1 MPVTQEQLDDV
12 ALSTAEYD
20 LILQRLGREPNA
32 VELGLFGSMWS
43 EHCGYKHSKLLL
55 RLLPNESD
63 RLLVEPGKEN
73 AGVIDIGNGK
83 AVVAKVE
90 SHNHPSAVEPFQ
102 GAATGVGGIVRD
114 IFAMG
119 ARPVA
124 LLNSLR
130 FGIIDEPSSAGL
142 FHGVVAGISWYGN
155 CIGVPDIGGEISF
168 ADCYSQ
174 NPLVNA
180 MCVGIVETS
189 ELTYAKASGVGNKVF
204 LIGAQTGRDGIH
216 GASGLAS
223 RTFEDDREL
232 RPTVQVGNPFLE
244 KVLIE
249 ACLEIASKGILIGM
263 QDLGAA
269 GLTSSVIECASKGE
283 AGIELDLSQV
293 PLREAGMNAY
303 DIMLSESQERML
315 LIVEEKD
322 EHVIIEACDK
332 WDLDY
337 AHIGTVTDTNRV
349 EIWLNGTKEAD
360 LPVDILT
367 DPPLYA
373 LDGSQSPEA
382 KAFGAKDLGILALP
396 ALTAQESLLKMLA
409 HPDIASK
416 EWVYRQYDHMV
427 QTNTVIP
434 PGADAAVIRV
444 TDSNLGIAAATDGN
458 GRYCQ
463 ADPFNGG
470 AIAIAEAT
478 RNLICVGAQPV
489 ALSDCLNFG
498 DPEKP
503 GVAFQLEQCIQG
515 MRAAC
520 LALGVPIISGNV
532 SLYNETR
539 GEAVYPTPVIG
550 SVGLVDDI
558 NLALKPGFKQAG
570 DLVLLLGA
578 STLDNDPQDLGASL
592 ALEELHNTS
601 GRKLTIDLDLET
613 KLQKACLALIK
624 EGLIESAH
632 DCSDGGLGVALA
644 ESCMPLSI
652 GFNLETPLPER
663 WDAALFSET
672 QSRVLISVRSEK
684 LKDVVQMI
692 TQNQVPWMSLGRT
705 ADGDLTL
712 GETSLSIQEMTD
724 AFISRLASV

>member
-12 ALSTAEYD
+12 ALNIAEYD

-55 RLLPNESD
+55 QLLPNASD

-83 AVVAKVE
+83 AIVAKIE

-130 FGIIDEPSSAGL
+130 FGSIDEPSSIGL
-142 FHGVVAGISWYGN
+142 FHGVVSGISWYGN
-155 CIGVPDIGGEISF
+155 CIGVPDVGGEISF
-168 ADCYSQ
+168 AACYSQ

-180 MCVGIVETS
+180 MCVGIAEVS
-189 ELTYAKASGVGNKVF
+189 ELTYAKASGIGNKVF

-244 KVLIE
+244 KVLID
-249 ACLEIASKGILIGM
+249 ACLEIASKGILVGM

-283 AGIELDLSQV
+283 VGIELDLTKV

-315 LIVEEKD
+315 LIVNEKN
-322 EHVIIEACDK
+322 EQTIIETCDK

-337 AHIGTVTDTNRV
+337 AHIGTVTDTNHV
-349 EIWLNGTKEAD
+349 EIWLNGIKEAD

-367 DPPLYA
+367 DPPLYT
-373 LDGSQSPEA
+373 LHGSQSAEA
-382 KAFGAKDLGILALP
+382 KAFADCDLGDLPFPTISVREAL
-396 ALTAQESLLKMLA
+396 LTMLS

-444 TDSNLGIAAATDGN
+444 TDSDLGIALATDGN

-463 ADPFNGG
+463 ADPFQGG

-478 RNLICVGAQPV
+478 RNLICVGAEPV

-498 DPEKP
+498 NPEKP
-503 GVAFQLEQCIQG
+503 EVAFQLEQCIQG

-520 LALGVPIISGNV
+520 LALDVPIISGNV

-539 GEAVYPTPVIG
+539 GEAIYPTPVIG

-558 NLALKPGFKQAG
+558 HRALKPGFKQAG
-570 DLVLLLGA
+570 DLVLLLG
-578 STLDNDPQDLGASL
+578 SGTMDHKPQDLAASL
-592 ALEELHNTS
+592 ALEELHSTS
-601 GRKLTIDLDLET
+601 GGMLSIDLDLET
-613 KLQKACLALIK
+613 KLQKTCLALIR
-624 EGLIESAH
+624 EGMIESAH
-632 DCSDGGLGVALA
+632 DCADGGLGVAFA

-652 GFNLETPLPER
+652 GFSLETPLPER

-672 QSRVLISVRSEK
+672 QSRVIISVRSEK
-684 LKDVVQMI
+684 LKDVAQLI
-692 TQNQVPWMSLGRT
+692 TQNQVPWMSLGHT
-705 ADGDLTL
+705 TDGELNL
-712 GETSLSIQEMTD
+712 GESSLTIPEIEA
-724 AFISRLASV
+724 AFTSRLASV

>member
-12 ALSTAEYD
+12 ALSTAEYE

-130 FGIIDEPSSAGL
+130 FGTIDEPSSAGL
-142 FHGVVAGISWYGN
+142 FHGVVSGISWYGN

-189 ELTYAKASGVGNKVF
+189 ELTYAKATGVGNKVF

-249 ACLEIASKGILIGM
+249 ACLEIASKGILVGM

-322 EHVIIEACDK
+322 EHVIMEACDK

-349 EIWLNGTKEAD
+349 QIWLNGTKEAD

-382 KAFGAKDLGILALP
+382 KAFGERDLGSLALP
-396 ALTAQESLLKMLA
+396 ALTIRESLLKMLS

-444 TDSNLGIAAATDGN
+444 SDSNLGIAAATDGN
-458 GRYCQ
+458 GRYCE

-503 GVAFQLEQCIQG
+503 EVAFQLEQCIQG

-578 STLDNDPQDLGASL
+578 SALDKGPQDLSASL

-613 KLQKACLALIK
+613 KLQKACLELIQ

-652 GFNLETPLPER
+652 GFKLETPIPER

-672 QSRVLISVRSEK
+672 QSRVIISIRSEK

-692 TQNQVPWMSLGRT
+692 TQNHVPWMSLGRT
-705 ADGDLTL
+705 TDGELTL
-712 GETSLSIQEMTD
+712 GETSLSIQDMKD
-724 AFISRLASV
+724 AFVSRLASV

>member
-1 MPVTQEQLDDV
+1 MPVTQEQLDNV

-20 LILQRLGREPNA
+20 LILQRLGREPNT

-55 RLLPNESD
+55 RLLPNTSD

-119 ARPVA
+119 ARPIA

-130 FGIIDEPSSAGL
+130 FGSIDEPLSASL
-142 FHGVVAGISWYGN
+142 FKGAVSGISWYGN
-155 CIGVPDIGGEISF
+155 CIGVPDVGGEISF
-168 ADCYSQ
+168 ANCYSQ

-180 MCVGIVETS
+180 MCVGIVEVDK
-189 ELTYAKASGVGNKVF
+189 LTYAKASGIGNKMF
-204 LIGAQTGRDGIH
+204 LIGSQTGRDGIH

-249 ACLEIASKGILIGM
+249 ACLEIASKGILVGM

-283 AGIELDLSQV
+283 VGIDLDLTKV

-315 LIVEEKD
+315 LIVSEKD
-322 EHVIIEACDK
+322 EQTIIDTCDK

-337 AHIGTVTDTNRV
+337 AHIGTVTDTNRI

-360 LPVDILT
+360 LPIDILT
-367 DPPLYA
+367 DPPLYT
-373 LDGSQSPEA
+373 LNGSQSPEA
-382 KAFGAKDLGILALP
+382 KAFAATNLSSLSLPTINIREAL
-396 ALTAQESLLKMLA
+396 LSMLS

-444 TDSNLGIAAATDGN
+444 TGSELGIAVATDGN
-458 GRYCQ
+458 GRYCE
-463 ADPFNGG
+463 ADPFHGG

-478 RNLICVGAQPV
+478 RNLVCVGAEPV

-503 GVAFQLEQCIQG
+503 EVAFQLEQCIQG

-520 LALGVPIISGNV
+520 LALDVPVISGNV

-570 DLVLLLGA
+570 DLVLLLG
-578 STLDNDPQDLGASL
+578 SGSMDCDPQDLAASL

-601 GRKLTIDLDLET
+601 GRMLTIDLDLET
-613 KLQKACLALIK
+613 KLQKTCLALIR
-624 EGLIESAH
+624 EELIESAH

-644 ESCMPLSI
+644 ESCMPLSV
-652 GFNLETPLPER
+652 GFSLETPLPER

-672 QSRVLISVRSEK
+672 QSRIIISVRSEK
-684 LKDVVQMI
+684 LKDVAQAI
-692 TQNQVPWMSLGRT
+692 TQNQVPWMSLGHT
-705 ADGDLTL
+705 TESGLQL
-712 GETSLSIQEMTD
+712 GETSLTIPEIAT
-724 AFISRLASV
+724 AFLSRFASS